1 MNIVVLSGAGMSAE
15 SGISTFRDQNGLW
28 ENHDIMDVASIEGWQ
43 KNPALVLDFY
53 NKRRAQLFEVHPN
66 SAHLKIASWQE
77 NHHVVVVTQNVDDL
91 HERAGS
97 TNIIHL
103 HGTLRSVRSQFN
115 STLNYYWEKDLHI
128 GDKAEDGHQ
137 LRPDIVW
144 FGEDV
149 TMIESAIEVIAEADV
164 LIVIGTS
171 LQVYPA
177 AGLLHYA
184 HKAKLKYIIDPNC
197 GNYNVPN
204 DFIKIEST
212 AVNGIELVDFNM

>member
-28 ENHDIMDVASIEGWQ
+28 ENHDIMDVASIEGWH

-97 TNIIHL
+97 TNVIHL

-115 STLNYYWEKDLHI
+115 STLNSYL
-128 GDKAEDGHQ
+128 
-137 LRPDIVW
+137 
-144 FGEDV
+144 
-149 TMIESAIEVIAEADV
+149 
-164 LIVIGTS
+164 
-171 LQVYPA
+171 
-177 AGLLHYA
+177 
-184 HKAKLKYIIDPNC
+184 
-197 GNYNVPN
+197 
-204 DFIKIEST
+204 
-212 AVNGIELVDFNM
+212 

>member
-1 MNIVVLSGAGMSAE
+1 MNIVVLSGAGISAE

-28 ENHDIMDVASIEGWQ
+28 ENHDIMDVASIEGWY
-43 KNPALVLDFY
+43 KNPALVLEFY
-53 NKRRAQLFEVHPN
+53 NKRRAQLFEVKPN
-66 SAHLKIASWQE
+66 DAHLKIASWHT

-97 TNIIHL
+97 QDVIHL
-103 HGTLRSVRSQFN
+103 HGTLRSVRSAFN
-115 STLNYYWEKDLHI
+115 STLKYYWEKDLQI
-128 GDKAEDGHQ
+128 GDIAEDGHQ

-149 TMIESAIEVIAEADV
+149 PMIESAIEVIAEADV

-197 GNYNVPN
+197 ENYNVPN

-212 AVNGIELVDFNM
+212 AVLGIDKVVL

>member
-1 MNIVVLSGAGMSAE
+1 MKVVVLSGAGISAE

-28 ENHDIMDVASIEGWQ
+28 ENHDIMDVASIEGWH

-66 SAHLKIASWQE
+66 NAHLKIASWQE
-77 NHHVVVVTQNVDDL
+77 NHQVVVVTQNVDDL

-97 TNIIHL
+97 TNVIHL
-103 HGTLRSVRSQFN
+103 HGKLRSARSECNQN
-115 STLNYYWEKDLHI
+115 LCYEWMEDILI
-128 GDKAEDGHQ
+128 GDKAEDGCQ

-149 TMIESAIEVIAEADV
+149 PLISRAIEEVSSADV
-164 LIVIGTS
+164 VVVIGTS

-184 HKAKLKYIIDPNC
+184 HNALLKYIIDPHC
-197 GNYNVPN
+197 ADYTVPF
-204 DFIKIEST
+204 DFVKIAST
-212 AVNGIELVDFNM
+212 AVNGIPQVRFS

>member
-28 ENHDIMDVASIEGWQ
+28 ENHDIMDVASIEGWY
-43 KNPALVLDFY
+43 KNPALVLEFY
-53 NKRRAQLFEVHPN
+53 NKRRAQLFEVKPN
-66 SAHLKIASWQE
+66 NAHLKIASWQE
-77 NHHVVVVTQNVDDL
+77 SHHVVVVTQNVDDL

-97 TNIIHL
+97 QDVIHL
-103 HGTLRSVRSQFN
+103 HGTLRSVRSTF
-115 STLNYYWEKDLHI
+115 SSHINYYWDKDLHI

-149 TMIESAIEVIAEADV
+149 PMIEPAIEVISNADV

-184 HKAKLKYIIDPNC
+184 HKATLKYIIDPNC

-204 DFIKIEST
+204 DFVKIEST
-212 AVNGIELVDFNM
+212 ALLGIDKVVL

>member
-15 SGISTFRDQNGLW
+15 SGIFTFRDQNGLW
-28 ENHDIMDVASIEGWQ
+28 ENHDIMDVASKEGWYR
-43 KNPALVLDFY
+43 NPALVLEFY
-53 NKRRAQLFEVHPN
+53 NKRRAQLFEVKPN
-66 SAHLKIASWQE
+66 DAHLKIASWHK

-97 TNIIHL
+97 QNVIHL
-103 HGTLRSVRSQFN
+103 HGTLRSVRSAFN
-115 STLNYYWEKDLHI
+115 STLKYYWEKDLQI
-128 GDKAEDGHQ
+128 GDIAEDGHQ

-149 TMIESAIEVIAEADV
+149 PMIESAIEVIAEADV

-197 GNYNVPN
+197 ENYNVPN

-212 AVNGIELVDFNM
+212 AVLGIDKVVL